1 MKQLLVAF
9 SIFFATQFSAQQTE
23 TSAVTEAAT
32 VGQLQEYGVIAKKM
46 NLKDVVLSA
55 DVKPEYPGGFG
66 AFGRKFSENME
77 TVKLKNNEELDTKLY
92 FVVEK
97 DGYIRNSAAIG
108 SNKKH
113 VAAAEAGMKRVF
125 ERWKP
130 AQKNGK
136 PVRYLY
142 IVPLFSKKY

>member
-1 MKQLLVAF
+1 MKHLLIVF
-9 SIFFATQFSAQQTE
+9 SILFSAAFSAQE
-23 TSAVTEAAT
+23 TSAKPAEPTS
-32 VGQLQEYGVIAKKM
+32 VGQLQEYGTLAKKM
-46 NLKDVVLSA
+46 NLKDAVLSA

-66 AFGRKFSENME
+66 AFGRKFAENME

-92 FVVEK
+92 FIVEK
-97 DGYIRNSAAIG
+97 DGYIRNAMAIG
-108 SNKKH
+108 TNKKH
-113 VAAAEAGMKRVF
+113 VEAAEAGIKRVF